1 MQNYSVF
8 ASSNIDIRKKRKEII
23 VAKKYKKTTY
33 IASGSNG
40 NRRVEEILVRKRKH
54 NKIRRILIFLLKVG
68 LLLLSIFSFIS
79 WIYNKPK
86 SKLNEKYQD
95 EFVIEKITS
104 FNIIEKD
111 KKKWNKEDWKSYF
124 HVYWNFIA
132 KQKYSDNAKFKGTY
146 YLEDDK
152 VNDYYVEILLED
164 NINEILNRNI
174 NKFDEDSIIYGEAIY
189 EYCLSPNEAIIVNF
203 ASKPRR
209 RYNINIY
216 YNQEVVIP
224 NAIYKEID
232 NHLFEGLE
240 SLSGTVNLYI
250 VDQKTD
256 LNMRNHHQ
264 SRHSMCNDCHALFM
278 SCPSVSFKYNKG
290 KIKTNRIKF
299 ATELIS
305 SLAEKLEIDSNVQ
318 IVVK

>member
-1 MQNYSVF
+1 M
-8 ASSNIDIRKKRKEII
+8 AR
-23 VAKKYKKTTY
+23 KYKKTTY
-33 IASGSNG
+33 ISSGGGKLS
-40 NRRVEEILVRKRKH
+40 VEEILVRKRKQ
-54 NKIRRILIFLLKVG
+54 NRIKRIIGKLVKVALLVIVV
-68 LLLLSIFSFIS
+68 LLFIS

-86 SKLNEKYQD
+86 SALNEKYQD

-264 SRHSMCNDCHALFM
+264 SRHSMCNDCHALLM

-305 SLAEKLEIDSNVQ
+305 SFAEKREIDSNVH